1 LTNLQKVFIIKLI
14 MRIEGAMP
22 YYNFDIPQPPANK
35 VSEPAQTG
43 YYGPG
48 VIVEISQQAKDAN
61 KAAQPSSEVKGISEA
76 MEVKECQTCKN
87 RKYVD
92 GSSDP
97 SVSYQSPAH
106 ISPEQSASK
115 VMAHE
120 REHVTNEQAKAQK
133 EDRKVVSQTVS
144 LSTAICPECG
154 KVYVSGGVTRTVT
167 ADNNKFESQ
176 PEKYNSTGVKNAEL

>member
-1 LTNLQKVFIIKLI
+1 MQKAFIII
-14 MRIEGAMP
+14 PNMRIESALP
-22 YYNFDIPQPPANK
+22 YYNFDTLQHPVNK
-35 VSEPAQTG
+35 VSEPAQPQNSG

-48 VIVEISQQAKDAN
+48 IIVDISQQAKDAN
-61 KAAQPSSEVKGISEA
+61 KVQSSSEVKGISEA

-97 SVSYQSPAH
+97 SVSYQSPTH
-106 ISPEQSASK
+106 IGPGESASK

-120 REHVTNEQAKAQK
+120 REHVNNEQAKARS

-167 ADNNKFESQ
+167 ADNNKFDSQ
-176 PEKYNSTGVKNAEL
+176 SDKNNSTGVKNAEL

>member
-1 LTNLQKVFIIKLI
+1 MQKAFIII
-14 MRIEGAMP
+14 PNMRIESVLP
-22 YYNFDIPQPPANK
+22 YYNFNTLQSPVNK
-35 VSEPAQTG
+35 VSDPVQPQNTG

-48 VIVEISQQAKDAN
+48 VIVEISQQAKDAS
-61 KAAQPSSEVKGISEA
+61 KAQSSSEVKGISEA
-76 MEVKECQTCKN
+76 MEIKECQTCKN

-97 SVSYQSPAH
+97 SVSYQSPTH

-120 REHVTNEQAKAQK
+120 REHVTNEQSKAQK

-167 ADNNKFESQ
+167 AADKNKFESQ
-176 PEKYNSTGVKNAEL
+176 PEKDNS

>member
-1 LTNLQKVFIIKLI
+1 
-14 MRIEGAMP
+14 MRIESVLP
-22 YYNFDIPQPPANK
+22 NYNFDTLQPPVKKEAPPN
-35 VSEPAQTG
+35 TG

-48 VIVEISQQAKDAN
+48 IIVEISQQAKDAN
-61 KAAQPSSEVKGISEA
+61 KAVSEIKGISEA

-92 GSSDP
+92 ESSDP

-120 REHVTNEQAKAQK
+120 REHVTNEQSKARE
-133 EDRKVVSQTVS
+133 EDRRIVSQTVS

-176 PEKYNSTGVKNAEL
+176 SEKDNSTGEKNAEL

>member
-1 LTNLQKVFIIKLI
+1 
-14 MRIEGAMP
+14 MRIESAMP
-22 YYNFDIPQPPANK
+22 YYNFDTFQPHINK
-35 VSEPAQTG
+35 VSEPAQPQNSG

-48 VIVEISQQAKDAN
+48 IIVDISRQAKDAN
-61 KAAQPSSEVKGISEA
+61 KAQSSPEVKGISEA

-92 GSSDP
+92 GSDDP
-97 SVSYQSPAH
+97 SVSYQSPTH

-120 REHVTNEQAKAQK
+120 REHVTNEQSKAQK

-144 LSTAICPECG
+144 LSTSICPECG

-167 ADNNKFESQ
+167 ADNNKIESQ
-176 PEKYNSTGVKNAEL
+176 PEKDNSTGVKNAEL

>member
-1 LTNLQKVFIIKLI
+1 MQKTFIIKIPI
-14 MRIEGAMP
+14 MRIESALP
-22 YYNFDIPQPPANK
+22 FFNFDTPQPPVGK
-35 VSEPAQTG
+35 VSQPEQPAG

-48 VIVEISQQAKDAN
+48 IIVEISQQAKDAN
-61 KAAQPSSEVKGISEA
+61 KAVPEIKGISEA

-92 GSSDP
+92 GSDDP
-97 SVSYQSPAH
+97 SVSYQSPTH

-167 ADNNKFESQ
+167 ADNNKIESQ
-176 PEKYNSTGVKNAEL
+176 IEKNNFSGEENAEL

>member
-1 LTNLQKVFIIKLI
+1 
-14 MRIEGAMP
+14 MRIESALP
-22 YYNFDIPQPPANK
+22 QYNFETFQPPVKKETVQPQN
-35 VSEPAQTG
+35 TG

-48 VIVEISQQAKDAN
+48 IIVEISQQAKDAN
-61 KAAQPSSEVKGISEA
+61 KPSSEIKGISEA

-92 GSSDP
+92 ESSDP
-97 SVSYQSPAH
+97 SVSYQSPTH
-106 ISPEQSASK
+106 ISPGQSASK

-120 REHVTNEQAKAQK
+120 REHVTNEQSKAQR
-133 EDRKVVSQTVS
+133 EDRRIVSQTVS

-167 ADNNKFESQ
+167 ADNKKFDSQ
-176 PEKYNSTGVKNAEL
+176 SDKDNSTGVKNAEL